1 MSNYDILNLSFYKK
15 RKNYRMK
22 EIDINKNRE
31 EFIEIFNNNIK
42 REGANELLEWL
53 KKTDFFTA
61 PASTKFHS
69 AREGGLCYH
78 SLNAYKRFKQNV
90 ENENKNGFNKIP
102 DETIAIIALLHD
114 ICKVDTYKVDYR
126 NVKVNNEWVKQPYY
140 AVNDTLPYGHGEKS
154 VYMISGFMKLTREEA
169 LAINWHMGA
178 FDNRVMGGSYSL
190 SAAFYQFPLSVL
202 FHIADLQATYLDE
215 EV

>member
-1 MSNYDILNLSFYKK
+1 MI
-15 RKNYRMK
+15 
-22 EIDINKNRE
+22 EIDVNKNKE
-31 EFIEIFNNNIK
+31 EFIKIFTENIK
-42 REGANELLEWL
+42 REGSTEFLEWL

-69 AREGGLCYH
+69 AVEGGLCFH
-78 SLNAYKRFKQNV
+78 SLNTYKRFKQNIEV
-90 ENENKNGFNKIP
+90 EYKKGFNKVEE
-102 DETIAIIALLHD
+102 ETIAIIALLHD
-114 ICKVDTYKVDYR
+114 LCKVNTYKVDYR
-126 NVKVNNEWVKQPYY
+126 NVKVNNEWTKQPFF

-178 FDNRVMGGSYSL
+178 FDGRVMGGSYTL
-190 SAAFYQFPLSVL
+190 STAYYQYPLCLL

-215 EV
+215 EVAK